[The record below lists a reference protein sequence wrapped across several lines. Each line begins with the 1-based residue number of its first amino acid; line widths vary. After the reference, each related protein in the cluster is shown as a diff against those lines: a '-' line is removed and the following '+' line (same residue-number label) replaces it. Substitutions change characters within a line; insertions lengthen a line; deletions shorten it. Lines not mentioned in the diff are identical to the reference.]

1 MRWPRDFGY
10 EPLLGSGITSCLL
23 TFGSETPKDVLVAR
37 REHYL
42 LVCNNRRP
50 DDSPRPSCQGRGSL
64 ELHAELKRQL
74 AAAGLAK
81 TVARCCQTTCL
92 DLCDH
97 GPMVL
102 VEPDHIAYAGVMV
115 EDVPDIV
122 ESIRSGKPVVRLLL

>member
-1 MRWPRDFGY
+1 VR
-10 EPLLGSGITSCLL
+10 
-23 TFGSETPKDVLVAR
+23 VAK

-42 LVCNNRRP
+42 FVCNNRRP

-64 ELHAELKRQL
+64 EIFAELKGQL

-81 TVARCCQTTCL
+81 TVARCCQTSCV

-102 VEPDHIAYAGVMV
+102 VEPDHIAYAGVKV

-122 ESIRSGKPVVRLLL
+122 ESIRTGQPVVRLLLEGG